1 MSEVATLTLSVAFD
15 FFDTPTQNI
24 PFSLALK
31 ENRSHWVHFWETGA
45 AISFN
50 TTVTRAFELERR
62 IILSLYLLAI
72 QSLGSF
78 PSAETGLTVNSWYG
92 KFHLEMH
99 PFHALFA
106 PFWGKGELLK
116 RSLWY
121 YQSIRESAQKRA
133 QEQGYEGL
141 RWPKMTEPN
150 GSDAPSVIGCLL
162 CWQQPHLILF
172 AVALKRSGFSIT
184 EYLDLIEET
193 ITFMISYLQDDGTRL
208 NIGAPVIP
216 AQENHDPVDVLNP
229 TMEIEYWYWALGAGI
244 TLVEE
249 AGRGA
254 PDEWKN
260 ARRRLALPPS
270 KDGLYLAHEKCPDTY
285 TKYATDHP
293 SFLFSYGF
301 IPGERIDPAIMAAS
315 LEKTK
320 TSFNLTSMWGW
331 DFPAMA
337 MSATRLGNFDDALEL
352 LLLEAAKNTYRVNG
366 HNAQG
371 DRADLPL
378 YLPGNGAILL
388 AVAMMVQ
395 HGAFPAQWGVEA
407 EGFYPYL

>member
-1 MSEVATLTLSVAFD
+1 MPIDRKALVQRHNPTHNGSFDPMSPFSVGNGDFAVTVDGSGLQTMWHEPLPSLTMANAAWHSFTPERPSLRLKEYDANGRSVGYMSDPSGQEEAFTILRHNPHKANLAKIGFTHPAFDDSNALFEAIGDLTQTLDLYEGTITSTYTLLEEPVHVQTFVHPTKAVLCVSISSPLLTTGLGVEFAFPYPSVELSASDWNEESKHTSILTDHTIIRVVDDLSYSLTVHSEENTTLVQKAPHRFLLMSEAATLTLSVAFD
-15 FFDTPTQNI
+15 FFDTPTQNF

-141 RWPKMTEPN
+141 RWPKMT
-150 GSDAPSVIGCLL
+150 DQTAVT
-162 CWQQPHLILF
+162 PH
-172 AVALKRSGFSIT
+172 
-184 EYLDLIEET
+184 
-193 ITFMISYLQDDGTRL
+193 
-208 NIGAPVIP
+208 
-216 AQENHDPVDVLNP
+216 
-229 TMEIEYWYWALGAGI
+229 
-244 TLVEE
+244 
-249 AGRGA
+249 
-254 PDEWKN
+254 
-260 ARRRLALPPS
+260 
-270 KDGLYLAHEKCPDTY
+270 
-285 TKYATDHP
+285 
-293 SFLFSYGF
+293 
-301 IPGERIDPAIMAAS
+301 
-315 LEKTK
+315 
-320 TSFNLTSMWGW
+320 
-331 DFPAMA
+331 
-337 MSATRLGNFDDALEL
+337 
-352 LLLEAAKNTYRVNG
+352 
-366 HNAQG
+366 
-371 DRADLPL
+371 
-378 YLPGNGAILL
+378 
-388 AVAMMVQ
+388 
-395 HGAFPAQWGVEA
+395 
-407 EGFYPYL
+407 